1 MISGLPQQLQDFVT
15 LCERCETV
23 QRDVLL
29 DILHTNADTERGRRY
44 GFSTIDDS
52 ERFRKTVKP
61 TTWHDIAADAER
73 LKHGEGDLLFPGKPP
88 YFICT
93 SGTTG
98 NIKIV
103 PESEPGRAL
112 KTLTARL
119 RIEAIARHVPQMM
132 QGKLL
137 PLVNHAIEGYTEAG
151 IPYGCASG
159 IALATTSET
168 IKKMVA
174 FPMAV
179 LDIDYCDTMDYL
191 LMRFAVAEDVR
202 AIFGN
207 NAGRI
212 AQLIHLAETKADL
225 LIDDIEN
232 GTLQKIETLPK
243 AVREQLEDI
252 MQPDPERADAL
263 RRAQK
268 ACNGFNPAAY
278 WPNLQVVVCW
288 LSGSVGRYV
297 ETVRPLLSQ
306 SVQLFDVGYGAT
318 EGKFNIPLEP
328 GRAAGPLAI
337 HAGFYEFKELGTDNF
352 LMAHEVQK
360 GKSYELYV
368 TTYSGL
374 YRYAMDDIVRVEDF
388 IGTTPEIVFEQK
400 SGDMLNLCGEKVPAS
415 SLMPLVKKVV
425 EAVTGSPLHHWC
437 VVPDDNAKCYQFCI
451 ELSDEPEN
459 SRTAAPAIAD
469 NLEKIIQ
476 SETLIYP
483 IFRKQK
489 LLAPLRVRLMNRGW
503 QAALYE
509 ERTQNGHSRAQVK
522 LPLVYTEI
530 PAPQFI
536 SDSLLEGA

>member
-1 MISGLPQQLQDFVT
+1 MISDLPQQLQDFVT

-29 DILHTNADTERGRRY
+29 DILRTNADSERGRSY

-112 KTLTARL
+112 KTLTGRL
-119 RIEAIARHVPQMM
+119 RIEAIARHLPQMM

-137 PLVNHAIEGYTEAG
+137 PLVNRAVIGYTEAG
-151 IPYGCASG
+151 IPYGSASG

-168 IKKMVA
+168 IMKMVA
-174 FPMAV
+174 FPMAT
-179 LDIDYCDTMDYL
+179 LDIDYCDTMDYI

-225 LIDDIEN
+225 LIDDIE
-232 GTLQKIETLPK
+232 
-243 AVREQLEDI
+243 
-252 MQPDPERADAL
+252 
-263 RRAQK
+263 
-268 ACNGFNPAAY
+268 
-278 WPNLQVVVCW
+278 
-288 LSGSVGRYV
+288 
-297 ETVRPLLSQ
+297 
-306 SVQLFDVGYGAT
+306 
-318 EGKFNIPLEP
+318 
-328 GRAAGPLAI
+328 
-337 HAGFYEFKELGTDNF
+337 
-352 LMAHEVQK
+352 
-360 GKSYELYV
+360 
-368 TTYSGL
+368 
-374 YRYAMDDIVRVEDF
+374 
-388 IGTTPEIVFEQK
+388 
-400 SGDMLNLCGEKVPAS
+400 
-415 SLMPLVKKVV
+415 
-425 EAVTGSPLHHWC
+425 
-437 VVPDDNAKCYQFCI
+437 I
-451 ELSDEPEN
+451 ELSGKPEN
-459 SRTAAPAIAD
+459 PQAAAPAIAD

-489 LLAPLRVRLMNRGW
+489 LLAPLRVTLMKRGW

-509 ERTQNGHSRAQVK
+509 ERTRNGHSRTQVK
-522 LPLVYTEI
+522 LPLLYTDI
-530 PAPQFI
+530 PAPQFT
-536 SDSLLEGA
+536 SDSLLEGT